1 MAIKNR
7 KNEKPTID
15 LNSSQGNAFSLI
27 GYVKTFGKQI
37 GFSQE
42 RIGEIREEMMSG
54 DYDNLIKIFDREFG
68 DYVDLIK

>member
-7 KNEKPTID
+7 GNEKLTID
-15 LNSSQGNAFSLI
+15 LHYPDGNAFALI
-27 GYVKTFGKQI
+27 GYVKKFGKQL

-42 RIGEIREEMMSG
+42 RIDGIRKEMMDG

>member
-7 KNEKPTID
+7 GNEKPTID

-27 GYVKTFGKQI
+27 GYVRTLGKQI
-37 GFSQE
+37 GLSQE
-42 RIGEIREEMMSG
+42 RIGEIRKEMMDG